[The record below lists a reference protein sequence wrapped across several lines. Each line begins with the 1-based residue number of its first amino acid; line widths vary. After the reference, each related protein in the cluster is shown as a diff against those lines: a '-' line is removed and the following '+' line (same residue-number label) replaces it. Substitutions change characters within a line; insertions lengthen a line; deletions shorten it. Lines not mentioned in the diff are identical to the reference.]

1 MTELIIVHCQLNRV
15 TVTVVTVKI
24 KTVDNSQLTIINFPY
39 TLSITN
45 SEFSIFSQRSPVL

>member
-24 KTVDNSQLTIINFPY
+24 KTVDNS
-39 TLSITN
+39 
-45 SEFSIFSQRSPVL
+45 